1 LKLLASALA
10 LAALLGA
17 SARADVAAEK
27 TGQVERLPLPPSP
40 HWVWVADLILQR
52 AALVDADEGR
62 FLGMVNGG
70 YGTVMPLV
78 PARRPEVYVPA
89 TYYSRGSRGER
100 TDTIDIYDLAT
111 LTPVAEVIIPPKR
124 ATNAVAL
131 AHAALSDDDRFL
143 ATFNWTTGTSL
154 SIVDV
159 ERRVFTAEIATPGCS
174 LVYAAGPR
182 RFFSICGDGSV
193 FMVTLDEEGRE
204 AARERSQPFFDPK
217 SDPVTEKAMRHGQQW
232 VFVSFDGTVHTL
244 DVSGAQVSFAE
255 PWSLLG
261 QADRDES
268 WRIGG
273 LQHLAVHQ
281 RSGRLYALMHRGGP
295 DTHKEPGEEVW
306 IYDLASKRRLERVA
320 LRNPGLTLYGFAIE
334 VGRDWVWPFDQAFEW
349 ALNTLAPAD
358 IGFIQVTQ
366 DEQPLL
372 LTASQ
377 FFGSIGVYDALSGA
391 FLRRVQPTGWT
402 SDVLVA
408 PWGGAGTP

>member
-1 LKLLASALA
+1 
-10 LAALLGA
+10 
-17 SARADVAAEK
+17 
-27 TGQVERLPLPPSP
+27 
-40 HWVWVADLILQR
+40 
-52 AALVDADEGR
+52 
-62 FLGMVNGG
+62 
-70 YGTVMPLV
+70 
-78 PARRPEVYVPA
+78 
-89 TYYSRGSRGER
+89 
-100 TDTIDIYDLAT
+100 
-111 LTPVAEVIIPPKR
+111 
-124 ATNAVAL
+124 
-131 AHAALSDDDRFL
+131 
-143 ATFNWTTGTSL
+143 L

-159 ERRVFTAEIATPGCS
+159 ERRVFAGEIATPGCS

-193 FMVTLDEEGRE
+193 FMVTLDDEGRE
-204 AARERSQPFFDPK
+204 VTRVRSQPFFDPK
-217 SDPVTEKAMRHGQQW
+217 ADPVTEKAMRYGDQW
-232 VFVSFDGTVHTL
+232 LFVSFDGKVHTV
-244 DVSGAQVSFAE
+244 DVSAAEVSFAE
-255 PWSLLG
+255 PWSLLS
-261 QADRDES
+261 QADRDQS

-281 RSGRLYALMHRGGP
+281 RSGRLYALVHRGGP

-306 IYDLASKRRLERVA
+306 IYDLASKRRLTRVE

-334 VGRDWVWPFDQAFEW
+334 VGEGWVWPFNRVFGW
-349 ALNTLAPAD
+349 AVNALAPAA

-377 FFGSIGVYDALSGA
+377 FFGSIGVYDGLSGD